1 MHGFKLASSILITA
15 LFVGNLLAEE
25 IKTVR
30 TVEPFKR
37 QVPWEIDFN
46 QNDSVEVKLKENFG
60 FIFADVMLNGQG
72 PFRFLIDTGADAS
85 LISYELVKKLKLEP
99 VESRK
104 RVFETSQKKA
114 TINTALYLIN
124 ELTLGTATLRHAPFI
139 ASNTASD
146 DFQLLQGLE
155 IEGIIGTNLF
165 HDVILTVDLPNN
177 RLVLNKHEGY
187 KEDKVGVHE
196 INNQEYLPVVKTK
209 VMRKE
214 NSSEYQFLVDSGYSG
229 YIKMPVCFSYEER
242 KNKEN
247 SIITY
252 DVSNQSQSGFLSQL
266 DGVFMIGDK
275 KIDSPLV
282 SYSIGNCEVPQ
293 LWGLIGTRFLRNQPV
308 SVDQKN
314 RRVIFH

>member
-1 MHGFKLASSILITA
+1 MNGIKSVSLLLISILWG
-15 LFVGNLLAEE
+15 FNLCAEE

-30 TVEPFKR
+30 TATPFNR
-37 QVPWEIDFN
+37 QVPWEIDFH
-46 QNDSVEVKLKENFG
+46 QNDSIEIKLKETFG
-60 FIFADVMLNGQG
+60 FVYADVLLNGQG

-85 LISYELVKKLKLEP
+85 LISYGLVKKLKLEP
-99 VESRK
+99 LESRQ
-104 RVFETSQKKA
+104 RVFETSHKKA
-114 TINTALYLIN
+114 TISTALYLIN

-155 IEGIIGTNLF
+155 IEGIIGTNIF
-165 HDVILTVDLPNN
+165 HDVILTLDLPNN
-177 RLVLNKHEGY
+177 RLVLNKHEGF
-187 KEDKVGVHE
+187 KEKNAGVHE
-196 INNQEYLPVVKTK
+196 LNNQYYLPVVKTK
-209 VMRKE
+209 VKRKDKT
-214 NSSEYQFLVDSGYSG
+214 SEYQFLVDSGYSG
-229 YIKMPVCFSYEER
+229 YVKMPICFSYEDR

-252 DVSNQSQSGFLSQL
+252 DVFNQSESGFLAEL

-275 KIDSPLV
+275 TIDAPIV
-282 SYSIGNCEVPQ
+282 RYSIGDCEVEQ
-293 LWGLIGTRFLRNQPV
+293 RWGLIGTRFLRNQSV

>member
-1 MHGFKLASSILITA
+1 MNGSKAAVLMMMA
-15 LFVGNLLAEE
+15 LVAGNLLAAE

-30 TVEPFKR
+30 TVAPFNR
-37 QVPWEIDFN
+37 HVPWEIDFHEKE
-46 QNDSVEVKLKENFG
+46 SVEVPLKETFG
-60 FIFADVMLNGQG
+60 FVYADVMLNGQG

-85 LISYELVKKLKLEP
+85 LISYELVKKLNLVP
-99 VESRK
+99 VESRD

-124 ELTLGTATLRHAPFI
+124 DITLGSATLRHVPFI

-155 IEGIIGTNLF
+155 IQGVIGTNIF
-165 HDVILTVDLPNN
+165 HDVILTLDLPKS
-177 RLVLNKHEGY
+177 RLVLNTHESFKDMKKGI
-187 KEDKVGVHE
+187 HE
-196 INNQEYLPVVKTK
+196 LNNDYYLPVVKTK

-214 NSSEYQFLVDSGYSG
+214 KASEYQFLVDSGYSG
-229 YIKMPVCFSYEER
+229 YVKMPICFNYKDR
-242 KNKEN
+242 KSKEN

-252 DVSNQSQSGFLSQL
+252 DVFNQAETGFLAEL
-266 DGVFMIGDK
+266 DGDFMIGDK
-275 KIDSPLV
+275 KIESPIV
-282 SYSIGNCEVPQ
+282 RYAIGDCEIQ
-293 LWGLIGTRFLRNQPV
+293 QRWGLIGTRFLRYQSV

>member
-1 MHGFKLASSILITA
+1 MNGFKLAKMVFLTIFCHAGLC
-15 LFVGNLLAEE
+15 AEE

-30 TVEPFKR
+30 TAEPFNR
-37 QVPWEIDFN
+37 QVPWEIDF
-46 QNDSVEVKLKENFG
+46 QKKDKVEVPLKETFGFVYAEVKLNS
-60 FIFADVMLNGQG
+60 LG

-99 VESRK
+99 IEKRA
-104 RVFETSQKKA
+104 RVFETSHKQA
-114 TINTALYLIN
+114 TINTELYLIN
-124 ELTLGTATLRHAPFI
+124 ELTLGDATLRHVPFI

-165 HDVILTVDLPNN
+165 HDVIITLDLPQD
-177 RLVLNKHEGY
+177 RLIISKHEGF
-187 KEDKVGVHE
+187 KSVEAGVHE
-196 INNQEYLPVVKTK
+196 VNNQYYLPVVKTK
-209 VMRKE
+209 VMRKDK
-214 NSSEYQFLVDSGYSG
+214 SSDYNFLIDSGYSG
-229 YIKMPVCFSYEER
+229 YLKMPICFSYEDR

-247 SIITY
+247 NIVTY
-252 DVSNQSQSGFLSQL
+252 DVFNQVEAGFLAEL

-282 SYSIGNCEVPQ
+282 RYSIGECETKER
-293 LWGLIGTRFLRNQPV
+293 WGLIGTRFLKVQPV
-308 SVDQKN
+308 SLDQKN